1 MRYLKYMIFA
11 VMFVFAHTAM
21 AGTSVLETATIKSV
35 DVENNTI
42 TVELD
47 KSGMTQTYSFPE
59 TVTFIDN
66 GVTLIDKST
75 FKPGQSV
82 NLKFES
88 TKPRFA
94 DPLVRYKPEYTLKGM
109 TVK

>member
-1 MRYLKYMIFA
+1 MRYLKFLMIATMFA
-11 VMFVFAHTAM
+11 FAHTTT
-21 AGTSVLETATIKSV
+21 AGTTLVETATIKSV
-35 DVENNTI
+35 DVESNTI

-47 KSGMTQTYSFPE
+47 KSGMTKTYSFPE

-66 GVTLIDKST
+66 GVTLVDKSA

-82 NLKFES
+82 KLMFVTEKPKVAYSGER
-88 TKPRFA
+88 TKT
-94 DPLVRYKPEYTLKGM
+94 EYTLKGM